1 MKVLPT
7 IKYRQIR
14 QLKSLAFVGN
24 ENCHQNTKILQG
36 HKQEGGLELV
46 NIHKKAITIFR
57 KKY

>member
-46 NIHKKAITIFR
+46 NIHKKGDH
-57 KKY
+57 Y